1 MGINFN
7 IVKKPKIEEDDGEE
21 LELEEENT
29 KPSNGYNPKKKMIK
43 FMGIIVAVMIIILV
57 ILFIT
62 SLLGKGGK
70 SVYSYSELESILEK
84 AGKSYFKDH
93 PDYLPSAE
101 GDIIEVDS
109 TSLAEA
115 GKIKSLSDYP
125 TKDGTTCTGSVK
137 VELVDDEYI
146 YNPILECGDKYATVL
161 FNSKIISDN
170 ELVTTGD
177 GLYSKAGEYIFRGEN
192 VDNYVQLD
200 ESLWRIVK
208 ITKDDEI
215 VLINE
220 EGAGFGSVWDN
231 RYNQETNYN
240 SGINKYGV
248 SRIKDYLDDVYNNP
262 KEKKKEIIL
271 SKKDKTKIVSFD
283 VCIGKKSSKSE
294 DKNNTEECKE
304 KLKDQ
309 KLGLLTL
316 SDYLYASVDP
326 NCKSAESKSCRNYNY
341 LVINNDW
348 WLVTASTENTSYVFN
363 IKSNGSSAVAYASS
377 YARVRPVIHLNSN
390 VLFKS
395 GKGTLEKPYKV
406 R

>member
-161 FNSKIISDN
+161 FNSKIIRDN

>member
-161 FNSKIISDN
+161 FNSKIIRDN

-215 VLINE
+215 VLISE